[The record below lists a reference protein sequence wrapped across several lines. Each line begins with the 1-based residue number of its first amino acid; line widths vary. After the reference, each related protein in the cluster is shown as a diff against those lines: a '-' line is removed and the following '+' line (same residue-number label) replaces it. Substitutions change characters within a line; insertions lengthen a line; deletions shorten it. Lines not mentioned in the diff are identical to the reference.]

1 MYYRYLLYIKDNTKY
16 AYLKNYLIRCYLIV
30 YVIVFKFNKI
40 DYIAH
45 IITLCDTLKP
55 TQIQAH
61 LVFPTTKT
69 QRQKPKEL
77 EFYQR
82 SKNETKNLQN

>member
-1 MYYRYLLYIKDNTKY
+1 MMFVAEIPQQTQSGE
-16 AYLKNYLIRCYLIV
+16 
-30 YVIVFKFNKI
+30 
-40 DYIAH
+40 
-45 IITLCDTLKP
+45 TLCDTLKP

>member
-1 MYYRYLLYIKDNTKY
+1 MLRFPARTQSPK
-16 AYLKNYLIRCYLIV
+16 
-30 YVIVFKFNKI
+30 
-40 DYIAH
+40 
-45 IITLCDTLKP
+45 TLCDTLKP

-61 LVFPTTKT
+61 LGFPTTKT

-82 SKNETKNLQN
+82 SKNETKKLAELNLLIKFVIY